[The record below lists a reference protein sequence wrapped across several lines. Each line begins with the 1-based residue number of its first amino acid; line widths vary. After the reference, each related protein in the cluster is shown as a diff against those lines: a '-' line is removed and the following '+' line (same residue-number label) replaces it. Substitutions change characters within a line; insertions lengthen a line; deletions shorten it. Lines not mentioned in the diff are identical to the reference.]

1 MGGDGNDS
9 LIGGNGDDTLHGGK
23 GADIFVLE
31 QGHGQDTIINFEDGT
46 DSIGLRGGLS
56 FDDLQIV
63 SQGGNTLINIE
74 KETLATLQGIDST
87 LINVDDFTVVN

>member
-1 MGGDGNDS
+1 
-9 LIGGNGDDTLHGGK
+9 
-23 GADIFVLE
+23 
-31 QGHGQDTIINFEDGT
+31 
-46 DSIGLRGGLS
+46 LS